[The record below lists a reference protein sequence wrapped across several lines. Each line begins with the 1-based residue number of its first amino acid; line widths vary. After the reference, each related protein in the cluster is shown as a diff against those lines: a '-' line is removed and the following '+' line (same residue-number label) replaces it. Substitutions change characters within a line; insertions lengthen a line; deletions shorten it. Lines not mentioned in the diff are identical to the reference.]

1 MLCGY
6 KDGILV
12 SPLVVIVWMLWV
24 VLCCAV
30 LCLFDL
36 LFVSALV
43 VLDSLD
49 IIVGDYG
56 LVLTWYFIY
65 TIVNRSN

>member
-1 MLCGY
+1 MLCF
-6 KDGILV
+6 
-12 SPLVVIVWMLWV
+12 
-24 VLCCAV
+24 
-30 LCLFDL
+30 FDL

-65 TIVNRSN
+65 TIVNSELSN